1 MPPTPLRRPPTP
13 TTVGRPAQL
22 TPRVGR
28 VRVAARPIDS
38 APLWKDPFRIGILAL
53 LIDTIAKA
61 TGEIP
66 AAAAIRPGLL
76 LFGFC
81 AFYAVLKP
89 ARAVNQ
95 AVFRQR
101 VPQLIVAQAILA
113 CASALFG
120 ISLGH
125 SASYI
130 ITIYWK
136 TLAVALLLIISLRN
150 MSDVRHMVWATAA
163 GGVLL
168 SFTAVFIDHISKT
181 RSNAVYDANDIGAIV
196 VMTLPLV
203 IMAAQLAKGIRR
215 LIWFG
220 GLGLI
225 AVTIVISDS
234 RGAFI
239 GLLAVG
245 IALLLFLPG
254 ISVIKRLMYL
264 GAITIVLTLF
274 APAGYWDSMKSIIV
288 NPTADYNWDAGQGR
302 RQVAQRGMGYM
313 FEYPIFGLGIDNFAM
328 QEAMY
333 SDYAK
338 VTLASGHGV
347 KWSAPHNSWVQA
359 GAETGIPGLILW
371 GALVVGSGVQLV
383 WLRRRMPKA
392 WATTGTIDQRF
403 AYLAT
408 LYVPIA
414 LLGFVVSATFVSF
427 AWSDQSYVLPAIA
440 MGVQMCCELQFG
452 LTRKSP
458 TQMRRTARGAR
469 VARPSTA

>member
-1 MPPTPLRRPPTP
+1 MPATPLRRPPIP

-28 VRVAARPIDS
+28 VSVPARPQES
-38 APLWKDPFRIGILAL
+38 TSLWKDPFRVGILAL

-89 ARAVNQ
+89 ASAVNP

-101 VPQLIVAQAILA
+101 VTQLIIAQAILA
-113 CASALFG
+113 CASAVFG
-120 ISLGH
+120 ISLGS
-125 SASYI
+125 SATYI
-130 ITIYWK
+130 INLYWK
-136 TLAVALLLIISLRN
+136 TLAVALLLIISLRK
-150 MSDVRHMVWATAA
+150 MSDVRHMFWATSA

-168 SFTAVFIDHISKT
+168 AFTSVFIDHISKT
-181 RSNAVYDANDIGAIV
+181 KSNAVYDANDIGTIV

-203 IMAAQLAKGIRR
+203 IMAAQLSKGIRR
-215 LIWFG
+215 LLWLG

-225 AVTIVISDS
+225 AVTIVISAS

-254 ISVIKRLMYL
+254 ISVIKRVMYL
-264 GAITIVLTLF
+264 GAITTVLTLF
-274 APAGYWDSMKSIIV
+274 APEGYWESMKNIIV
-288 NPTADYNWDAGQGR
+288 NPTSDYNWDAGQGR
-302 RQVAQRGMGYM
+302 RQVAKRGMGYM
-313 FEYPIFGLGIDNFAM
+313 FDHPIFGLGINNFAM

-333 SDYAK
+333 SDYAIE
-338 VTLASGHGV
+338 TLASGHGV

-359 GAETGIPGLILW
+359 GSETGIPGLILW
-371 GALVVGSGVQLV
+371 AALVVGSGVQLIR
-383 WLRRRMPKA
+383 LRRKMPKA
-392 WATTGTIDQRF
+392 WATAGTTDQRF

-440 MGVQMCCELQFG
+440 MGVQMCCEQQFG
-452 LTRKSP
+452 LTNKSP
-458 TQMRRTARGAR
+458 TQGRRTGRVAR

>member
-1 MPPTPLRRPPTP
+1 
-13 TTVGRPAQL
+13 L

-28 VRVAARPIDS
+28 ARVAVRPNQS
-38 APLWKDPFRIGILAL
+38 TSLWKDPFRIGILAL

-89 ARAVNQ
+89 ATSLNP

-101 VPQLIVAQAILA
+101 VPQLIVAQAVLA

-120 ISLGH
+120 ISLGN
-125 SASYI
+125 AAAYI
-130 ITIYWK
+130 IAVYWK
-136 TLAVALLLIISLRN
+136 TLAVALLLILSLRN

-168 SFTAVFIDHISKT
+168 AFTSVFIDHISKT

-203 IMAAQLAKGIRR
+203 ILAAQIAKGIRR
-215 LIWFG
+215 LVWLG
-220 GLGLI
+220 GLALI
-225 AVTIVISDS
+225 AMTIVISGS

-254 ISVIKRLMYL
+254 VSVVKRLTYL
-264 GAITIVLTLF
+264 GAITTMLALF
-274 APAGYWDSMKSIIV
+274 APEGYWESMKSVIV

-302 RQVAQRGMGYM
+302 RQIATRGMGYM
-313 FEYPIFGLGIDNFAM
+313 FEHPIFGLGINNFAM

-338 VTLASGHGV
+338 ATLASGHGV

-359 GAETGIPGLILW
+359 GAETGVPGLILW
-371 GALVVGSGVQLV
+371 GALVVGSVVPLIR
-383 WLRRRMPKA
+383 LRRRMPKA
-392 WATTGTIDQRF
+392 WATSGTTDQRF

-414 LLGFVVSATFVSF
+414 MVGFVVSVTFVSF
-427 AWSDQSYVLPAIA
+427 AWSDQSYVIPAIA
-440 MGVQMCCELQFG
+440 MGVQMSCERQFG
-452 LTRKSP
+452 LTTNASTR
-458 TQMRRTARGAR
+458 TRRAPQGAR
-469 VARPSTA
+469 AVRPSTA

>member
-1 MPPTPLRRPPTP
+1 MPTTPLRRPPTQ
-13 TTVGRPAQL
+13 TTVDRPARL

-28 VRVAARPIDS
+28 VPVAGRPQES
-38 APLWKDPFRIGILAL
+38 TSLWKDPFRIGILAL

-89 ARAVNQ
+89 GKAVNWD
-95 AVFRQR
+95 VFRQR
-101 VPQLIVAQAILA
+101 VPRLIIAQAGLA

-130 ITIYWK
+130 LTIYWK
-136 TLAVALLLIISLRN
+136 TLAVALLLIVSLRN
-150 MSDVRHMVWATAA
+150 MSDVRHMVWATAV

-181 RSNAVYDANDIGAIV
+181 QGNAVYDANDIGAIV
-196 VMTLPLV
+196 VMTLPLAILAV
-203 IMAAQLAKGIRR
+203 QMAKGIRR
-215 LIWFG
+215 LAWLG

-225 AVTIVISDS
+225 AVTIVISGS
-234 RGAFI
+234 RGAFV

-245 IALLLFLPG
+245 LALLLFLPG
-254 ISVIKRLMYL
+254 VSMAKRLLYL
-264 GAITIVLTLF
+264 GAITTVLALF
-274 APAGYWDSMKSIIV
+274 APAGYWDSMRNIIV
-288 NPTADYNWDAGQGR
+288 NPTSDYNWDAGQGR
-302 RQVAQRGMGYM
+302 RQVATRGMEYM
-313 FEYPIFGLGIDNFAM
+313 FEHPIFGLGIDNFGM
-328 QEAMY
+328 EEGMY

-338 VTLASGHGV
+338 ETLASGHGV
-347 KWSAPHNSWVQA
+347 RWSAPHNSWVQA
-359 GAETGIPGLILW
+359 GSETGIPGLILW
-371 GALVVGSGVQLV
+371 GALLVGSVAQLV
-383 WLRRRMPKA
+383 RLRRRMPKA
-392 WATTGTIDQRF
+392 WATSGTTDQRF

-414 LLGFVVSATFVSF
+414 LLGFVTCATFVSF
-427 AWSDQSYVLPAIA
+427 AWSDQSYVIPAIA
-440 MGVQMCCELQFG
+440 MGVQMCCERQFG
-452 LTRKSP
+452 LTNRSS
-458 TQMRRTARGAR
+458 TQVRRTARGAR
-469 VARPSTA
+469 AARPSTA